1 MLDLGEDRGRVV
13 RGAIVQRIPELVRA
27 GGLHAAGPPTRRA
40 RHPTRGAALSY
51 ARIFLVTV
59 ILIAVAFYLLKV
71 TIVAAIFGVFALIV
85 LTIVLKEGL

>member
-1 MLDLGEDRGRVV
+1 MRSSSGHPSSFAPAVYTTS
-13 RGAIVQRIPELVRA
+13 
-27 GGLHAAGPPTRRA
+27 PTRRA

-51 ARIFLVTV
+51 ARIFLGTV

-85 LTIVLKEGL
+85 LIIVLKEGL